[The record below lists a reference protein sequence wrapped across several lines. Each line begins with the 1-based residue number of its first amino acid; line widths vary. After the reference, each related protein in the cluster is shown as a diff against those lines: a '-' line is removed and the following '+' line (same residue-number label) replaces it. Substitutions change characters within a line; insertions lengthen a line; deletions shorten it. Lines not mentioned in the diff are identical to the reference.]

1 MSKTPRGKA
10 LELVTKFYSEIT
22 GIPVDYIQKNMLI
35 KEQIDIIANDSH
47 FITALKCVTIS
58 IESQIEMLNETK
70 QMLGDCLY
78 LKSIG
83 VVQGQIN
90 ELKTVE
96 TALRSFF

>member
-35 KEQIDIIANDSH
+35 KEQIDIVANDSH

-70 QMLGDCLY
+70 QMLCDSLY
-78 LKSIG
+78 LKSVG
-83 VVQGQIN
+83 VIQGQIN